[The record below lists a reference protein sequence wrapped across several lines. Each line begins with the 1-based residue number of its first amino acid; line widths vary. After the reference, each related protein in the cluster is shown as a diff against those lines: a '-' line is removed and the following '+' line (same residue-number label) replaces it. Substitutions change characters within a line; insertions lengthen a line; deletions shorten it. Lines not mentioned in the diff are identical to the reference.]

1 MEFFKKVKSFL
12 KSEKGQGGIDVLALS
27 LVATGAIVGVGL
39 VIMVQ
44 MNTSIY
50 QVLNGSVVSAPG
62 AAINAVIGA
71 IDDIPGWL
79 SVVVV
84 VFIGGLVINY
94 LGGFRRNAGKGY

>member
-12 KSEKGQGGIDVLALS
+12 KSEKGQGGLDSLALS
-27 LVATGAIVGVGL
+27 LVVTGAIVGVGL

-50 QVLNGSVVSAPG
+50 QVIATTIAGPG
-62 AAINAVIGA
+62 AAINNVIGA

-94 LGGFRRNAGKGY
+94 LGGFRRNAGRGT